1 MWRDERGGRM
11 ILASIISLSLGVII
25 LTCSGIAATY
35 ADTRYEGIGSS
46 FRSEREKFTEKDHLM
61 NAVLKGLSYGG
72 VAVGSIALMAGIV
85 LIIIV
90 GVRA

>member
-1 MWRDERGGRM
+1 M
-11 ILASIISLSLGVII
+11 IIASIILLSLGVIV
-25 LTCSGIAATY
+25 LTGSGIAATY

-61 NAVLKGLSYGG
+61 NAVLTGLSYSGA
-72 VAVGSIALMAGIV
+72 AVGSIALVAGIV